1 MIRHSGPPG
10 RVNFVLRIS
19 IFEFLRAKA
28 LRQESIMAYLYV
40 LSGPEKGRSFK
51 LREGQNYVGRSID
64 NDIRIEDKT
73 ISRKHARVA
82 LKGSRFFITDLKSQ
96 NRTFLNG
103 AYIDPG
109 SEVELK
115 AGVPI
120 ALGTTIVTVSL
131 GETDDGQAISFSET
145 VKLSRADIEK
155 TGQFAVLKDEVEE
168 RRMQLL
174 SEASSL
180 LISGI
185 PIREAL
191 QKILEFITKELN
203 RVDRAAIL
211 LTDPQTGKIEQT
223 VLGPLVLNHQK
234 TTPYST
240 KVVERVIA
248 WKRPI
253 MISNAKTEEGDIADT
268 LKVLRVQC
276 VLCSPMIFAS
286 RLAGVIYLDSVRR
299 PYGFREDDLA
309 LLTELGQQIALA
321 VEKARFV
328 SDMSKVAELLVP
340 DEE

>member
-1 MIRHSGPPG
+1 
-10 RVNFVLRIS
+10 
-19 IFEFLRAKA
+19 
-28 LRQESIMAYLYV
+28 MAYLYV
-40 LSGPEKGRSFK
+40 LNGPGKGRSFR
-51 LREGQNYVGRSID
+51 LREGENFIGRSID

-73 ISRKHARVA
+73 LSRKHARIA
-82 LKGSRFFITDLKSQ
+82 AKGGRFFITDLKSQ
-96 NRTFLNG
+96 NRTFFDG
-103 AYIDPG
+103 AYIEPG

-115 AGVPI
+115 AGMPI

-131 GETDDGQAISFSET
+131 SETDDGQMTSFNET

-155 TGQFAVLKDEVEE
+155 ASHFAQRKEE
-168 RRMQLL
+168 AEEKRLQLL
-174 SEASSL
+174 TEASDL

-191 QKILEFITKELN
+191 EKILESITKELN

-211 LTDPQTGKIEQT
+211 LTDPQTGKIEET
-223 VLGPLVLNHQK
+223 VLGPLVLRHQK
-234 TTPYST
+234 ATPYSA

-248 WKRPI
+248 VKRPV

-309 LLTELGQQIALA
+309 LLMELGQQIALA